1 MHPQVQLVSDC
12 FRKPS
17 AVIDTVTKIKCIS
30 RNVPVIKKGSPGF
43 YFLALDA
50 QWAGRLV
57 GWPVGRLA
65 GSELLV
71 SLKLSNM
78 YCHPDGLLIS
88 TLAAARCAVAP

>member
-50 QWAGRLV
+50 QWAARLA
-57 GWPVGRLA
+57 GRLA
-65 GSELLV
+65 GWL
-71 SLKLSNM
+71 
-78 YCHPDGLLIS
+78 G
-88 TLAAARCAVAP
+88 AARLIKIK